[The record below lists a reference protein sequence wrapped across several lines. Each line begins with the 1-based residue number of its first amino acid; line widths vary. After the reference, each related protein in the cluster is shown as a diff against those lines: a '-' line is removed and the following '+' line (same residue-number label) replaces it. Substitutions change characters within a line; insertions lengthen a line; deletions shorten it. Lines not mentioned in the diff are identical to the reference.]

1 MDSALQERVSQILVR
16 IKPSSEQPVA
26 QEAEE
31 VRQLLALAIRE
42 AARQQ
47 QSELQKT
54 LRLCLVAFQ
63 EALKLEN
70 APGHF
75 RAVVRACKALC
86 LEGLAQSGRETNS
99 A

>member
-16 IKPSSEQPVA
+16 IKPAPEQASS
-26 QEAEE
+26 QEADEL
-31 VRQLLALAIRE
+31 RQLLALAIRE

-47 QSELQKT
+47 QTELYKT
-54 LRLCLVAFQ
+54 LRLCLVAFH

-86 LEGLAQSGRETNS
+86 LEGLA
-99 A
+99 